1 MLFYLFF
8 IFSFYYF
15 SYYILGD
22 FLNLDIV
29 DDKYILFINNYLF
42 DEYDEKEL
50 SVFLKDVFIIL
61 SDVYSINLYGYF
73 MVDIFIDENIGIYV
87 EICKIDNYVS
97 YSKKIDTKV
106 NLVLDNFYL
115 KTKDLSKIINY
126 RPIYF
131 LDNFYFIS
139 TKDVDN
145 VLDIIEE
152 CEIVYKDSFDFINN
166 IVKE

>member
-1 MLFYLFF
+1 M
-8 IFSFYYF
+8 
-15 SYYILGD
+15 GD

-152 CEIVYKDSFDFINN
+152 CEIVYKDSFNFINN

>member
-1 MLFYLFF
+1 M
-8 IFSFYYF
+8 
-15 SYYILGD
+15 
-22 FLNLDIV
+22 NLDIV